1 MSIHGLILE
10 VRVTGCRKLRDT
22 EFFTRQ
28 DPYVVLE
35 YATTKLR
42 TRTCTGRY
50 PPLSVRC
57 LFLFF
62 FFNFSLSMS
71 RRDLLVVAGNRA

>member
-1 MSIHGLILE
+1 LPA
-10 VRVTGCRKLRDT
+10 VTGCRKLRDT

-57 LFLFF
+57 LFLS

-71 RRDLLVVAGNRA
+71 TADLIVVAGNRA

>member
-1 MSIHGLILE
+1 MRLPA
-10 VRVTGCRKLRDT
+10 VTGCRKLRDT

-50 PPLSVRC
+50 PPLY
-57 LFLFF
+57 LFVVFF
-62 FFNFSLSMS
+62 FPPSISMS
-71 RRDLLVVAGNRA
+71 TADLIVVAGNRA

>member
-1 MSIHGLILE
+1 MF
-10 VRVTGCRKLRDT
+10 VFVFVFVPAVTGCRKLRDT

-42 TRTCTGRY
+42 TRTCTGQYHR
-50 PPLSVRC
+50 
-57 LFLFF
+57 
-62 FFNFSLSMS
+62 
-71 RRDLLVVAGNRA
+71 LL